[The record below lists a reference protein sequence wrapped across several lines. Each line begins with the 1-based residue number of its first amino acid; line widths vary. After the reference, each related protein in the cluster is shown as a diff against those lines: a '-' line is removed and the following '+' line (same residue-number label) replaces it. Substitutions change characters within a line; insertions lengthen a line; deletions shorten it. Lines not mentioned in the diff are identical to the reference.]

1 MTVTAE
7 LVTAEFPQAL
17 VVDATYVARDADS
30 GHVFVL
36 DNGRAKQ
43 VYVKVTG
50 EGAFVMIEPVSG
62 LQAAAGESQP
72 ETEAPVLSEESIL
85 LYPEKLSDGDR
96 VEKQEN
102 GGN

>member
-7 LVTAEFPQAL
+7 LVTAEFSQAL
-17 VVDATYVARDADS
+17 VVSTTYVARDADS

-36 DNGRAKQ
+36 DNGRA
-43 VYVKVTG
+43 
-50 EGAFVMIEPVSG
+50 SG
-62 LQAAAGESQP
+62 ICKSDKRGRIRDDRASERPPGSCRRKFARLKLQS
-72 ETEAPVLSEESIL
+72 LSEESIL